1 MIFPL
6 YRFHFMDGQF
16 HTVEFDPSST
26 AQEVLRLVKSKIG
39 LRDGAEGYAIYEVSC
54 RSEQNLKVEDMCTGL
69 KVRIQ
74 IRIRRLSVPH
84 VKLSLFLYNF
94 KLF

>member
-1 MIFPL
+1 
-6 YRFHFMDGQF
+6 MDGQF

-54 RSEQNLKVEDMCTGL
+54 RSEQNLRVEDLCSDL
-69 KVRIQ
+69 KVRI
-74 IRIRRLSVPH
+74 RSGLGGSVCR
-84 VKLSLFLYNF
+84 VFFL
-94 KLF
+94 

>member
-1 MIFPL
+1 
-6 YRFHFMDGQF
+6 MDGQF

-54 RSEQNLKVEDMCTGL
+54 RSEQKPRVENMCTGL
-69 KVRIQ
+69 KARIQ
-74 IRIRRLSVPH
+74 IRIRRLRVPSFFFIKH
-84 VKLSLFLYNF
+84 VKLSFILHTL
-94 KLF
+94 KLLKGSM

>member
-1 MIFPL
+1 
-6 YRFHFMDGQF
+6 MDGQF

-54 RSEQNLKVEDMCTGL
+54 RSEQKPGVKDLCTSTDL
-69 KVRIQ
+69 KVRIK
-74 IRIRRLSVPH
+74 IRILRLGVSRF
-84 VKLSLFLYNF
+84 FL
-94 KLF
+94 

>member
-1 MIFPL
+1 
-6 YRFHFMDGQF
+6 MDGQF

-54 RSEQNLKVEDMCTGL
+54 RSEQNRRVEDMCTVGCSDL
-69 KVRIQ
+69 DFFSHFEV
-74 IRIRRLSVPH
+74 
-84 VKLSLFLYNF
+84 
-94 KLF
+94 